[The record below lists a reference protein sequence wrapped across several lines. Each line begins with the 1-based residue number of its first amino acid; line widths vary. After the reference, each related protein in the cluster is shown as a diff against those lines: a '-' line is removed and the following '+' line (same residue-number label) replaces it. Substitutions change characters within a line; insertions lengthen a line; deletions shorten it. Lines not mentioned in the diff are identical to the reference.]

1 MNYQINNVE
10 KDVVLSYNYNTNH
23 FVSLHD
29 YYFDEAFNTKS
40 QLYLKCNDEIH
51 NNCSLHQFIQDG
63 SSYGSFDNVKTKIKT
78 IATYPSRI
86 GIIINEQYND
96 IKFLEYITYKLN
108 KFANP
113 TKIDYTYSP
122 VEDMVTPYSADL
134 LKVYNNQ
141 VNTGELD
148 ILIDKEK
155 AKNVFCDYT
164 KPYWELG
171 NWNYSYLRNNIANR
185 NNYGDAFNMSRIFGN
200 YFVVEFTFSNTDN
213 LKVEFE
219 ELKYK
224 INK

>member
-1 MNYQINNVE
+1 MRSV
-10 KDVVLSYNYNTNH
+10 
-23 FVSLHD
+23 
-29 YYFDEAFNTKS
+29 
-40 QLYLKCNDEIH
+40 
-51 NNCSLHQFIQDG
+51 
-63 SSYGSFDNVKTKIKT
+63 
-78 IATYPSRI
+78 ATYPSRI
-86 GIIINEQYND
+86 GIVVNEQYND
-96 IKFLEYITYKLN
+96 IKFLEHITYKLN

-113 TKIDYTYSP
+113 TKTDYTNSP
-122 VEDMVTPYSADL
+122 VEGMVTPYSADL
-134 LKVYNNQ
+134 LKIYNNE

-148 ILIDKEK
+148 ILIDKEE

-171 NWNYSYLRNNIANR
+171 NWNYSYLRNNIADR
-185 NNYGDAFNMSRIFGN
+185 KNYGDAFVMSRIFGN